1 MRQATE
7 RWEETTLVSDL
18 GMPVRSEGYWETVE
32 GGEVVDVGS
41 VGVLSH
47 VSAVRS

>member
-1 MRQATE
+1 MGGHNLGIR
-7 RWEETTLVSDL
+7 DF
-18 GMPVRSEGYWETVE
+18 GMPVRSKGNWDAVE
-32 GGEVVDVGS
+32 GGEVVDVSG

>member
-1 MRQATE
+1 MGGHNLGIR
-7 RWEETTLVSDL
+7 DL
-18 GMPVRSEGYWETVE
+18 GMPVRSEGNWETVE

-41 VGVLSH
+41 VGVSSH